1 MANMRFKLDALK
13 SLPLH
18 PFLIFSFQVLSL
30 WAVNVNVLNIVS
42 TLPVW
47 TTGLIITALL
57 LFLLSRF
64 KDVRIS
70 SIAITFWY
78 LLILNFGRLL
88 DNLIGLEIFGILIG
102 RRRYIMPLYGLTL
115 LVGTLWIFHSRWCKK
130 NAERITYILNVF
142 GFGLIL
148 SSSIAAIM
156 NFDWS
161 KLTEKRYS
169 ELAKAEKIGNEP
181 KTVSRTNNS
190 KPKPNVY
197 FIIFDSYP
205 SNSVLKKY
213 YGWDDSGLIN
223 ALRSLGFT
231 VNENARSNYYL
242 TIMSVPSILN
252 MRYIHEDEEF
262 IKAKDRELYL
272 NNKIKFSAVVERFKS
287 EGYEVIFN
295 GIPDFTSTDFINL
308 FLGASLVGV
317 YSEIFFTKNKNDTLN
332 KLNVLKQIEKP
343 QKPTFAYFHILCPH
357 SPYIFKPDGSTVTY
371 LEHLLRLAKFSFNPS
386 IFDGAYLDQV
396 KFIGN
401 QIIQI
406 ASQLRTKDP
415 DGIIIIMADHGL
427 FLPHSAKYEKSI
439 RIDSSL
445 GILFAIYTPPGIVI
459 PEKIT
464 PVNLFRYLFN
474 NLFDDKLEILPD
486 RFFVTEGRKRNYNVS
501 EVTQDLKLIDEVSL
515 Y

>member
-1 MANMRFKLDALK
+1 V
-13 SLPLH
+13 LH
-18 PFLIFSFQVLSL
+18 
-30 WAVNVNVLNIVS
+30 
-42 TLPVW
+42 
-47 TTGLIITALL
+47 
-57 LFLLSRF
+57 
-64 KDVRIS
+64 
-70 SIAITFWY
+70 
-78 LLILNFGRLL
+78 
-88 DNLIGLEIFGILIG
+88 NLIGLEIFGILIG
-102 RRRYIMPLYGLTL
+102 RRRYILPIYGLTL
-115 LVGTLWIFHSRWCKK
+115 LVGTLWIFRSQWCKK

-161 KLTEKRYS
+161 KFTGKRYS
-169 ELAKAEKIGNEP
+169 ELTKAEKISNESKP
-181 KTVSRTNNS
+181 VSKTNNS

-205 SNSVLKKY
+205 SNSALKKY

-231 VNENARSNYYL
+231 VNENARSNYPSTNL
-242 TIMSVPSILN
+242 SVPSILN
-252 MRYIHEDEEF
+252 MQYIHEDKEF

-272 NNKIKFSAVVERFKS
+272 DNKYKFSAVIERFKS

-295 GIPDFTSTDFINL
+295 GVPDFTSTDFTNL
-308 FLGASLVGV
+308 FLGVSLGAV
-317 YSEIFFTKNKNDTLN
+317 YSEIFFTKHKDDTINRLN
-332 KLNVLKQIEKP
+332 FLKQMEKP
-343 QKPTFAYFHILCPH
+343 QKPTFVYFHILCPH

-371 LEHLLRLAKFSFNPS
+371 LEYLLRLAKFSFNPS
-386 IFDGAYLDQV
+386 TFDRAYLDQV
-396 KFIGN
+396 KFIGT

-406 ASQLRTKDP
+406 ASQLRAKDP
-415 DGIIIIMADHGL
+415 DAIIIIMADHGL
-427 FLPHSAKYEKSI
+427 LLPHSAKYKKSI
-439 RIDSSL
+439 KIDSSL
-445 GILFAIYTPPGIVI
+445 GILYAIYTPPGIVI

-486 RFFVTEGRKRNYNVS
+486 RFFTIEGRKRNYNFS
-501 EVTQDLKLIDEVSL
+501 EVTQGLKLIDRVSP

>member
-1 MANMRFKLDALK
+1 VLAN
-13 SLPLH
+13 
-18 PFLIFSFQVLSL
+18 
-30 WAVNVNVLNIVS
+30 
-42 TLPVW
+42 
-47 TTGLIITALL
+47 
-57 LFLLSRF
+57 LF
-64 KDVRIS
+64 
-70 SIAITFWY
+70 
-78 LLILNFGRLL
+78 
-88 DNLIGLEIFGILIG
+88 GLEIFGIPIG
-102 RRRYIMPLYGLTL
+102 RRRYIMPLYVLTL
-115 LVGTLWIFHSRWCKK
+115 LGGTLWIFRGQWCKK

-161 KLTEKRYS
+161 KLTNKSYS
-169 ELAKAEKIGNEP
+169 ELTKAEKISNESKP
-181 KTVSRTNNS
+181 VSKTNNS

-231 VNENARSNYYL
+231 VNENARSNYHSTNL
-242 TIMSVPSILN
+242 SVSSTLN
-252 MRYIHEDEEF
+252 MRYIHEDKEF
-262 IKAKDRELYL
+262 IKAKDRGLYL
-272 NNKIKFSAVVERFKS
+272 DNKYKFSAVAERFKS

-295 GIPDFTSTDFINL
+295 GVPDFTSTDFTNL
-308 FLGASLVGV
+308 FFGV
-317 YSEIFFTKNKNDTLN
+317 SIGVFYHDIFFTKHKDDTIN
-332 KLNVLKQIEKP
+332 RLNVLKQMEKP
-343 QKPTFAYFHILCPH
+343 QKPTFVYFHVLCPH
-357 SPYIFKPDGSTVTY
+357 LPYIFKPDGSTVTY
-371 LEHLLRLAKFSFNPS
+371 WEYLLRLAKFPFNRS
-386 IFDGAYLDQV
+386 IFDSAYLDQV
-396 KFIGN
+396 KFIGT

-415 DGIIIIMADHGL
+415 DAIIIIMADHGL

-464 PVNLFRYLFN
+464 PVNLFRYIFN

-486 RFFVTEGRKRNYNVS
+486 RFFVKEGRERNYNVS
-501 EVTQDLKLIDEVSL
+501 EVTQDLKLLDRVSP
-515 Y
+515 

>member
-1 MANMRFKLDALK
+1 MENMRFKLDVLK

-47 TTGLIITALL
+47 TAGLIITAILF
-57 LFLLSRF
+57 FLLSRF
-64 KDVRIS
+64 KDVRIAA
-70 SIAITFWY
+70 IAITFWY
-78 LLILNFGRLL
+78 LLILNLGRVLH
-88 DNLIGLEIFGILIG
+88 NLFGLEIFGILIG

-115 LVGTLWIFHSRWCKK
+115 LGGTLWIFHSRWCKK

-148 SSSIAAIM
+148 SSSIAATM

-161 KLTEKRYS
+161 KFIGKKYS
-169 ELAKAEKIGNEP
+169 ELTRAEKISNESKP
-181 KTVSRTNNS
+181 VSKTNNS

-231 VNENARSNYYL
+231 VNENARSNYHSTNL
-242 TIMSVPSILN
+242 SVSSILN
-252 MRYIHEDEEF
+252 MRYIHEDKEF

-272 NNKIKFSAVVERFKS
+272 DNKYKFSAVIERFKS

-295 GIPDFTSTDFINL
+295 GVPDFTSTDFTNL
-308 FLGASLVGV
+308 FFTVSLGVF
-317 YSEIFFTKNKNDTLN
+317 YHDIFFTKYKNDTLN
-332 KLNVLKQIEKP
+332 KINVLKQMEKP
-343 QKPTFAYFHILCPH
+343 QKPTFVYFHVLCPH
-357 SPYIFKPDGSTVTY
+357 LPYIFKPDGSTVTY
-371 LEHLLRLAKFSFNPS
+371 LEYLLRLAKFYFNRS
-386 IFDGAYLDQV
+386 IFDSAYLDQV

-415 DGIIIIMADHGL
+415 DAIIIIMADHGL
-427 FLPHSAKYEKSI
+427 FLPPSAKYEKSI
-439 RIDSSL
+439 KIDSSL

-464 PVNLFRYLFN
+464 PVNLFRYIFN

-486 RFFVTEGRKRNYNVS
+486 RFFVKEGRERNYNVS
-501 EVTQDLKLIDEVSL
+501 EVTQDLKLIDEVSP

>member
-18 PFLIFSFQVLSL
+18 PFLIFSSQVLSL

-70 SIAITFWY
+70 AIAITFWY
-78 LLILNFGRLL
+78 LLILNLGQVLA
-88 DNLIGLEIFGILIG
+88 NLFGLEIFGIIIG
-102 RRRYIMPLYGLTL
+102 RRRYIMPIYGLTL
-115 LVGTLWIFHSRWCKK
+115 LGGTLWIFRSQWCKK

-161 KLTEKRYS
+161 KLTNKRYS
-169 ELAKAEKIGNEP
+169 ELAKPEKISNKSKP
-181 KTVSRTNNS
+181 VSKTNNS

-223 ALRSLGFT
+223 GLRSLGFT
-231 VNENARSNYYL
+231 VNENARSNYPS
-242 TIMSVPSILN
+242 TFPSVPSILN
-252 MRYIHEDEEF
+252 MQYIHEDEEF
-262 IKAKDRELYL
+262 IKAKDRESYL
-272 NNKIKFSAVVERFKS
+272 DNKYKFSAVIERFKS

-295 GIPDFTSTDFINL
+295 GVPDFTSTDFTNL
-308 FLGASLVGV
+308 FLGASLGGV
-317 YSEIFFTKNKNDTLN
+317 YSDIFFTKYKNDTLN
-332 KLNVLKQIEKP
+332 KINVLKHMEKP
-343 QKPTFAYFHILCPH
+343 QKPTFVYFHVLCPH
-357 SPYIFKPDGSTVTY
+357 LPYIFKPDGSTVTY
-371 LEHLLRLAKFSFNPS
+371 LEYFLRLAKFYFNRS
-386 IFDGAYLDQV
+386 VFDSAYLDQV
-396 KFIGN
+396 KFIGT

-415 DGIIIIMADHGL
+415 DSIIIIMADHGL
-427 FLPHSAKYEKSI
+427 FLPHSAKYEKAI
-439 RIDSSL
+439 RIDISL
-445 GILFAIYTPPGIVI
+445 GTLFAIYTPPGIVI

-474 NLFDDKLEILPD
+474 NLFDDELEILPD

-501 EVTQDLKLIDEVSL
+501 EVTQDLKLIDEVSHF
-515 Y
+515 